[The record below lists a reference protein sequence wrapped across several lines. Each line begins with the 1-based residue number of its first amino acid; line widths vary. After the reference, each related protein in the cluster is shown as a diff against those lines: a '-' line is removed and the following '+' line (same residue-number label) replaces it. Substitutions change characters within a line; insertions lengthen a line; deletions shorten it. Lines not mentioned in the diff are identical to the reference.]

1 MSRQGRRHTV
11 SRLSSR
17 GGMLALIS
25 FLTVTVGALIPDPDV
40 VRAGLFGLALIP
52 LSWPL
57 ARWNL
62 SRLSI
67 QRALPQDCF
76 VGQLFSTDLLLSNNS
91 HLLPRFSIEL
101 EDGFAGPSEK
111 GLSTPFLA
119 QGTTVRRSMATRMLR
134 RGTHHRIRCG
144 FVSEFPLGIW
154 HSRREIRDHI
164 EFTVFPRPVLPRAL
178 EDSANAGFSDADII
192 ESNRPDSSGDLHG
205 IRRFQPGDRLKM
217 IHWPASARTSEL
229 MVRLYDRPLPHH
241 YFIAYHSISPTL
253 TDNDRAEAFE
263 GAMELVCGLFLN
275 CKANAIPF
283 DFAASFNDW
292 RTLRVRD
299 AHSMDAALHLL
310 AAARRTGERDPAA
323 LIRAIAANGYHT
335 RIFLLS
341 DVPVREWEPL
351 LPEFPCEVTCLSIFD
366 LRIRRPGRIFR
377 MVSATPPASQSPA

>member
-1 MSRQGRRHTV
+1 
-11 SRLSSR
+11 
-17 GGMLALIS
+17 MLALIS
-25 FLTVTVGALIPDPDV
+25 FLAVTIGALIPDPDV

-67 QRALPQDCF
+67 QRSLPKDCF

-91 HLLPRFSIEL
+91 RHLPRFSIEL
-101 EDGFAGPSEK
+101 EDGIAGPSEK
-111 GLSTPFLA
+111 GLSTHFLA
-119 QGTTVRRSMATRMLR
+119 QGATVRRTMATRMLR
-134 RGTHHRIRCG
+134 RGTHHRIRCC
-144 FVSEFPLGIW
+144 FVSEFPLGLW

-178 EDSANAGFSDADII
+178 DDAANAGFADADIL
-192 ESNRPDSSGDLHG
+192 ESNRPDWSGDLHG

-217 IHWPASARTSEL
+217 IHWPATARASDL
-229 MVRLYDRPLPHH
+229 MVRLYDRPLPQH

-292 RTLRVRD
+292 RTLRIRD
-299 AHSMDAALHLL
+299 ARSMDAALLLL

-323 LIRAIAANGYHT
+323 LIRAIAASGYHT

-377 MVSATPPASQSPA
+377 MVSASKPASQSPA

>member
-17 GGMLALIS
+17 GGVLALIS
-25 FLTVTVGALIPDPDV
+25 FLAVAIGALIPDPDV

-67 QRALPQDCF
+67 QRSLPTDCF
-76 VGQLFSTDLLLSNNS
+76 VGQLFSTDLALSNNS
-91 HLLPRFSIEL
+91 RFLPRFSIEL
-101 EDGFAGPSEK
+101 EDAIAGPSEK

-119 QGTTVRRSMATRMLR
+119 QGATVRRTMATRMLR

-154 HSRREIRDHI
+154 QSRREIRDHI
-164 EFTVFPRPVLPRAL
+164 DFTVFPRPVLPRAL
-178 EDSANAGFSDADII
+178 DDSSNAGFADADII
-192 ESNRPDSSGDLHG
+192 ESNRRDSSGDLHG

-217 IHWPASARTSEL
+217 IHWPASARVSNL
-229 MVRLYDRPLPHH
+229 MVRLYVRPLPQH

-253 TDNDRAEAFE
+253 TDSDRADAFE

-299 AHSMDAALHLL
+299 AHSMDAALNLL

-323 LIRAIAANGYHT
+323 LIRAIAANGYQT

-377 MVSATPPASQSPA
+377 MVSATPPASQSPV